1 VSVFKQVRASCTQHT
16 YLFST
21 IFFMRENFSV
31 FNARECFVSHL
42 KSPDHS
48 LTLLTLIT
56 AVVLSAV
63 ASVLRTEGPVA
74 SRRCVVFLCSSSWGS
89 ATSRCA
95 RFFCLSLELDW
106 VSVLSYKLYGFFVLV
121 KKIAITISNSKKQDS
136 LRAWTY
142 QRCVCIARC
151 RDWGQAQSCESAQ
164 LKNVDLVARLVDN
177 EYLKCFQEYM

>member
-1 VSVFKQVRASCTQHT
+1 MHSYHSFILPTFVTTHPCSWRNNVSECLSSSKSEHHAHSTHT
-16 YLFST
+16 FFQDFST
-21 IFFMRENFSV
+21 NFFIRENFSV

-95 RFFCLSLELDW
+95 RFFCLSL
-106 VSVLSYKLYGFFVLV
+106 
-121 KKIAITISNSKKQDS
+121 
-136 LRAWTY
+136 
-142 QRCVCIARC
+142 
-151 RDWGQAQSCESAQ
+151 
-164 LKNVDLVARLVDN
+164 
-177 EYLKCFQEYM
+177 